1 MTGLWDYSIMCLKLD
16 VLYIG
21 LCRDHEK
28 PKFLWQ
34 KGELFWVSVTT
45 WSFFLIALV
54 AGELIMPPC
63 LGPYTDMYII
73 KLVDIIKS
81 LRTLLFWWVL
91 KFHLKCCFRSRCFLY
106 LKYSKF
112 SNLHPSQITLNYI
125 IIDKSDGTR
134 SHDLRFLNVDFSVQ
148 FRHSVVSE
156 SLRPHESQHTRPPV
170 YHQLLEFTQ
179 THAHQVG
186 DAIQPSHPL
195 SPPSPPAPNPS
206 QHQGLFQWVTSSH
219 EVAKVLEFQL

>member
-1 MTGLWDYSIMCLKLD
+1 MCPKLD
-16 VLYIG
+16 VLYLG
-21 LCRDHEK
+21 LCRDHKK

-63 LGPYTDMYII
+63 LGPYADMYII

-91 KFHLKCCFRSRCFLY
+91 KFYLKCCFRSRCFLY

-134 SHDLRFLNVDFSVQ
+134 CHDLRFLNVDFSVQ
-148 FRHSVVSE
+148 FSSGAQSCPTLCDPMNRSTPG
-156 SLRPHESQHTRPPV
+156 LPV
-170 YHQLLEFTQ
+170 YHQLPEFTQ

-195 SPPSPPAPNPS
+195 SLPSPPAPNPS
-206 QHQGLFQWVTSSH
+206 QHQGLFQ
-219 EVAKVLEFQL
+219 

>member
-63 LGPYTDMYII
+63 LGPYADMYII

-106 LKYSKF
+106 LKYYLCKYK
-112 SNLHPSQITLNYI
+112 YI
-125 IIDKSDGTR
+125 ATYKRILALALIYIYIYI
-134 SHDLRFLNVDFSVQ
+134 LCEDFSTQ
-148 FRHSVVSE
+148 F
-156 SLRPHESQHTRPPV
+156 
-170 YHQLLEFTQ
+170 LLP
-179 THAHQVG
+179 
-186 DAIQPSHPL
+186 IR
-195 SPPSPPAPNPS
+195 
-206 QHQGLFQWVTSSH
+206 
-219 EVAKVLEFQL
+219 